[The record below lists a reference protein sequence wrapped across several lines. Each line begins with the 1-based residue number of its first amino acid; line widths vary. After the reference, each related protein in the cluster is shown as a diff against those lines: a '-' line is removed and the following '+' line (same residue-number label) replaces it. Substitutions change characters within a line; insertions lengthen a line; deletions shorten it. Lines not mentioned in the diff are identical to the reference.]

1 MLHEM
6 FNNPLIY
13 HVYNVDNIYAIWAG
27 LCSDLNNTERYHKA
41 AKRETIDT
49 YLFMILKTVL
59 A

>member
-1 MLHEM
+1 M